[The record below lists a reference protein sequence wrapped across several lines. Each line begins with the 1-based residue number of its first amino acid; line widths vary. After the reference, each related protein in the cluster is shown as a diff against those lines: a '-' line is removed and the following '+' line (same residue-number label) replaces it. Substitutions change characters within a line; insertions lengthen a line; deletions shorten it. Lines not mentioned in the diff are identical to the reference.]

1 MKKGLIYLLLLVLG
15 TATFSSCEDDDNDGY
30 KRISSEYKNAT
41 LKLTF
46 NGKELNDKTVE
57 IQALNE
63 TTANLILKSLIPGES
78 NLYLNALLHR
88 RKLQYMYRITFETS
102 VAQDC
107 TRKVYCLLIRT

>member
-57 IQALNE
+57 ILCRTRVQPMDRAVQMKQFVRSQQL
-63 TTANLILKSLIPGES
+63 AHG
-78 NLYLNALLHR
+78 LH
-88 RKLQYMYRITFETS
+88 K
-102 VAQDC
+102 QDFF
-107 TRKVYCLLIRT
+107 LFIIIA